1 MIETSK
7 KSDNIS
13 ETRPPVEK
21 RNKLQHNIREVFEE
35 RVEGSNFEIHRT
47 IS

>member
-7 KSDNIS
+7 KSDTVS

-21 RNKLQHNIREVFEE
+21 RNKFQHNIREVFEE
-35 RVEGSNFEIHRT
+35 RVEG
-47 IS
+47 